1 MHPPT
6 LRAGECQEVCM
17 RYSAHPS
24 TASSDAAVAST
35 QRPWVHGLHSWRVLV
50 GLAILPAL
58 ASCNDGYDNNC
69 YSCNAIPVEVSLGV
83 VAGNFNANGLTS
95 VVALSAIEPDPPSGS
110 GNLKVYLST
119 GAGAF
124 APPVSVADGVEPL
137 YLASADLNGDGLP
150 DVVSASYDDGSLAV
164 FFNDKNSPG
173 TLNAPLMLSSPGASQ
188 VAIGDM
194 NHDGLPDLVS
204 ADYGVSLF
212 VQTSPGTFAAP
223 ISLYSG
229 GANWVAVG
237 DLNGD
242 GAPDVALTDDV
253 GVKVLLHTGAATAT
267 TFAAP
272 VNVFTQT
279 ANANVIGA
287 NVIAIADVNGD
298 GANDLI
304 ITDPGPTGGMAPTVN
319 ILVQDVDGD
328 GRPDIVIGGQQTV
341 TVLLQSHA
349 PAAPGTFMAATVYS
363 APGAYEIAVADVNGD
378 GKPDIVVSNG
388 VTNPIVNRLV
398 TTHPGVLLQS
408 ASSPGAFGALQD
420 LP

>member
-1 MHPPT
+1 
-6 LRAGECQEVCM
+6 L
-17 RYSAHPS
+17 
-24 TASSDAAVAST
+24 
-35 QRPWVHGLHSWRVLV
+35 

-69 YSCNAIPVEVSLGV
+69 YSCGAIPAEVSLGV

-124 APPVSVADGVEPL
+124 AAPVLVADGVEPL

-150 DVVSASYDDGSLAV
+150 DMVSASYDDGSLAV

-173 TLNAPLMLSSPGASQ
+173 TLNTPLVLSSPGASQ

-242 GAPDVALTDDV
+242 GA
-253 GVKVLLHTGAATAT
+253 
-267 TFAAP
+267 
-272 VNVFTQT
+272 
-279 ANANVIGA
+279 
-287 NVIAIADVNGD
+287 
-298 GANDLI
+298 
-304 ITDPGPTGGMAPTVN
+304 M
-319 ILVQDVDGD
+319 DVDHICGA
-328 GRPDIVIGGQQTV
+328 GQRVHPDRQCERDRRECHRDRGC
-341 TVLLQSHA
+341 
-349 PAAPGTFMAATVYS
+349 
-363 APGAYEIAVADVNGD
+363 E
-378 GKPDIVVSNG
+378 
-388 VTNPIVNRLV
+388 R
-398 TTHPGVLLQS
+398 
-408 ASSPGAFGALQD
+408 
-420 LP
+420 